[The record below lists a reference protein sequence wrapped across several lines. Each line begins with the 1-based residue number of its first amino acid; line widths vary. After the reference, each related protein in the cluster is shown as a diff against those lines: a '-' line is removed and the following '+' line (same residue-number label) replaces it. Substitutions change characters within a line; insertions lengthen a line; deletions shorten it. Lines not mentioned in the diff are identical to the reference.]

1 MNKHA
6 RKELTDSTLNKL
18 AMLLVTA
25 GNRNSERGIP
35 IVVPAELAEHI
46 HALAWDAN
54 RNIARKARLD
64 TAVTA

>member
-1 MNKHA
+1 MTKHE
-6 RKELTDSTLNKL
+6 RKRLTDVTITKL

-64 TAVTA
+64 QAVTA

>member
-1 MNKHA
+1 VKKHI
-6 RKELTDSTLNKL
+6 RQQKTDATITKL

-25 GNRNSERGIP
+25 GNRNSKGGIP
-35 IVVPAELAEHI
+35 VVIPRQLAEDI

-54 RNIARKARLD
+54 RHVARKAQLD